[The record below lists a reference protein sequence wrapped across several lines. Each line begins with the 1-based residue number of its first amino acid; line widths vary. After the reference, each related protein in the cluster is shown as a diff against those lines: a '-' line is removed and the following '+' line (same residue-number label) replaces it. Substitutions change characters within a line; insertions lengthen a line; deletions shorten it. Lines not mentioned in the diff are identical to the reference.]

1 MKVQVK
7 VIGPLIYKAGF
18 SEKDFD
24 LDPATTVKDL
34 VEMIGIPA
42 ERPRI
47 VIRNGKA
54 ALPEDRIEDGDK
66 IAVSPIYSGG

>member
-1 MKVQVK
+1 MKVRVK
-7 VIGPLIYKAGF
+7 VIGPLIYKTGF

-24 LDPATTVKDL
+24 LDPSTTVKDL
-34 VEMIGIPA
+34 VDMIGVPA

-47 VIRNGKA
+47 VTRNGKA
-54 ALPEDRIEDGDK
+54 VLPEDRIEDGDK

>member
-7 VIGPLIYKAGF
+7 VIGPLIYKTGF

-24 LDPATTVKDL
+24 LPPATKVADL
-34 VEMIGIPA
+34 IARLGIPP

-47 VIRNGKA
+47 VTRNGKA
-54 ALPEDRIEDGDK
+54 VLPEDTLEDGDK
-66 IAVSPIYSGG
+66 LAVSPIYSGG